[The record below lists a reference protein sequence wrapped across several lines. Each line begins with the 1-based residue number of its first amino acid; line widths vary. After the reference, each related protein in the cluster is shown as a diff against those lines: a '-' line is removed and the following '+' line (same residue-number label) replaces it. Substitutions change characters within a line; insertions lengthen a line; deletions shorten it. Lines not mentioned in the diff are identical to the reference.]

1 MEKGRFG
8 PVLYLERRGLS
19 MKPTYGKE
27 SMASD
32 ESDVESVDSDRELQ
46 IAFSKGLLKPGLNLE
61 VEAPKEAINNVEG
74 LTSTLTDL
82 KNDLPWVERMDIVTQ
97 PLPAPKPFLD
107 QLGPDPDDL
116 GGDSVHDDFKREMR
130 FYRQAQAA
138 VLEGIERLHS
148 MHIPTKRPDDYFAEM
163 AKSDMHMKK
172 VREKLISKQI
182 SIERSEKAKKMREL
196 RKFGKKVQ
204 HEVLQ
209 KRQKEKREMLNA
221 VKKYRKG
228 QQAKLDFLDDEKE
241 AKQKDNKT
249 KQGPQQHKGQMF
261 QPNQKRNYKNNKFGF
276 GGQKKR
282 SKYNT
287 AKSSSSMSGFS
298 VKANNMRP
306 GKKSQNKQ
314 RAGKKRRQTMKS
326 KTKR

>member
-1 MEKGRFG
+1 
-8 PVLYLERRGLS
+8 
-19 MKPTYGKE
+19 
-27 SMASD
+27 MASD

-46 IAFSKGLLKPGLNLE
+46 IAFSKGLLKSGLNVE
-61 VEAPKEAINNVEG
+61 VEPPKEAINDIEG
-74 LTSTLTDL
+74 LKAALVNL
-82 KNDLPWVERMDIVTQ
+82 KNDLPWIERMDIVTQ

-107 QLGPDPDDL
+107 QLGPEPDDL

-130 FYRQAQAA
+130 FYRQAQSAI
-138 VLEGIERLHS
+138 LEGIERLHS

-163 AKSDMHMKK
+163 AKSDVHMKK

-196 RKFGKKVQ
+196 RKIWKEDYQVLMIDWLLRRQVQ

-209 KRQKEKREMLNA
+209 KRQKEKKEMLNA

-228 QQAKLDFLDDEKE
+228 EQAKLDFLDDEKE
-241 AKQKDNKT
+241 AKKDT
-249 KQGPQQHKGQMF
+249 TRKQGPQKGKGQVF
-261 QPNQKRNYKNNKFGF
+261 QPNQKRNYKNSKFGF

-287 AKSSSSMSGFS
+287 AKSAASMSGFS
-298 VKANNMRP
+298 IKANNMRP
-306 GKKSQNKQ
+306 GKKTQD
-314 RAGKKRRQTMKS
+314 RPGKKRRQTMKN
-326 KTKR
+326 KRKR